1 MGDIAGGGGTDSG
14 IYVDVFSNASLDLYP
29 TNTVSS
35 FKTKLATPLHFD
47 DGGNYFCALAE
58 MVCPN
63 SAEPRK
69 LSGKLLIRTKPDNPI
84 LRLDGTLASM
94 TEPFNQDESGKH
106 MVAVPQSHYFG
117 QQYTPPP
124 APSSMINGT
133 VADYAFCYTI
143 PDEVTFPNGIAF
155 VKYLNSLLTTDK
167 TKHSNASFAD
177 ILTRRIIPSAK
188 TEKEKFSIHLDLSIS
203 STDQSSELSVF
214 IRDSDISLAIS
225 SDLAQI
231 LGFNVANDQWLIFYG
246 GAQYTYFNNTIDINA
261 IRPSILAVYSSVILP
276 HFVGDTQAPLL
287 RVCTLPKNR
296 SGPIGF
302 HSFSFNQLHYLP
314 VSVKYVQE
322 LEIEIRGNDGSLIPF
337 QAGILYIRLHFIRR
351 S

>member
-1 MGDIAGGGGTDSG
+1 MVDVAGSG

-47 DGGNYFCALAE
+47 DGGDYFCALAE
-58 MVCPN
+58 MICPN
-63 SAEPRK
+63 TAEPRK

-106 MVAVPQSHYFG
+106 MVAVPQSRYFG

-124 APSSMINGT
+124 PPPSMATSGIL
-133 VADYAFCYTI
+133 ADYAFCYTI
-143 PDEVTFPNGIAF
+143 PDDVTFPSGIAF
-155 VKYLNSLLTTDK
+155 VKYLNSLLTTDT

-177 ILTRRIIPSAK
+177 ILTKRIIPSAK
-188 TEKEKFSIHLDLSIS
+188 TEKEKFSIHFSLSS
-203 STDQSSELSVF
+203 ADESSELSVF

-231 LGFNVANDQWLIFYG
+231 LGFNVANNQWLIFYG

-276 HFVGDTQAPLL
+276 HYVGDTKAPLL
-287 RVCTLPKNR
+287 RVCTLPKTR
-296 SGPIGF
+296 LGPIGF

-314 VSVKYVQE
+314 VSVKYLQE
-322 LEIEIRGNDGSLIPF
+322 LEIEIRGNDGTLIPF
-337 QAGILYIRLHFIRR
+337 QAGILYIRLHFIKR